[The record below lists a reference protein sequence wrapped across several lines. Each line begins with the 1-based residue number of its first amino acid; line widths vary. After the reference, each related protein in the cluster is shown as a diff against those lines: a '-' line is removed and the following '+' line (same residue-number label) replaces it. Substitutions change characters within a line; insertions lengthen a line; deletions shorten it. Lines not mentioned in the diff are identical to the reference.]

1 MKKAFFTLAILVMA
15 FGNMSFAQRKAD
27 LKTDVTA
34 NVLKHYGVR
43 NETTMVPQI
52 ATWQTTNNVKFHTTY
67 SYDEY
72 DYYLNL
78 EYTKMDEGDGW
89 SAYYMITYE
98 YDFSGNVIEALGQS
112 YETGVFENDARA
124 SYTYD
129 MDMLSEA
136 IYQYWD
142 GNGWV
147 NDTKEVYNYNG
158 DVTTILYWD
167 WNGSNWT
174 SDELYTYT
182 YSDNT
187 IELVIQYM
195 QSGAWQN
202 YMRCTF
208 KLDFDENITEILLED
223 WMGSQWEWEFHQKN
237 VYHYEGGVYT
247 SMTVEVDNGTVVQR
261 FDYTYVDGNATHG
274 ECKKWTGGTQMVP
287 DDGELE
293 MAYGYNAATKTY
305 YGSEVDVTYVD
316 VTSLNENTQA
326 TNVKVYP
333 MPAENELIIQAEGF
347 QKAEIY
353 SLTGQKLMESLQTKL
368 NVSALASGVYL
379 LKVYDIDGNCAS
391 QRVVVK

>member
-1 MKKAFFTLAILVMA
+1 MKKALFTLAVLVMA
-15 FGNMSFAQRKAD
+15 FGNMGFAQRNAH
-27 LKTDVTA
+27 LKSNATA

-43 NETTMVPQI
+43 NETMMVPQI
-52 ATWQTTNNVKFHTTY
+52 ATWQTTDNVKFRTVY
-67 SYDEY
+67 AYDEY
-72 DYYLNL
+72 EYYLNE
-78 EYTKMDEGDGW
+78 EYTKIDEGDGW
-89 SAYYMITYE
+89 LDYYMITYE
-98 YDFSGNVIEALGQS
+98 YDFSGNVIEALGKS
-112 YETGVFENDARA
+112 AYGTDVMENDALA
-124 SYTYD
+124 SYAYD
-129 MDMLSEA
+129 VDMLSEV

-142 GNGWV
+142 GNDWV
-147 NDTKEVYNYNG
+147 NETKEVYNYNG

-167 WNGSNWT
+167 WNGTNWT

-182 YSDNT
+182 YDNNT

-195 QSGAWQN
+195 QGGAWQN
-202 YMRCTF
+202 DLRCTF

-223 WMGSQWEWEFHQKN
+223 WMGSQWEFHQKN

-247 SMTVEVDNGTVVQR
+247 SMTVEVDNGTVVQQ

-274 ECKKWTGGTQMVP
+274 ECKKWTGTQMLP

-305 YGSEVDVTYVD
+305 DGCEVDMIYFD
-316 VTSLNENTQA
+316 VTGLNENAQA
-326 TNVKVYP
+326 ANVKVYP
-333 MPAENELIIQAEGF
+333 VPAENELIIQTEDF

-379 LKVYDIDGNCAS
+379 LNVYDMNGNCAS

>member
-1 MKKAFFTLAILVMA
+1 MKKALFTLAILVMA
-15 FGNMSFAQRKAD
+15 FGNMGFAQRNAH
-27 LKTDVTA
+27 LKSEATA

-158 DVTTILYWD
+158 DVTTVLYWD

-174 SDELYTYT
+174 SNELYTYT
-182 YSDNT
+182 YDDNS

-202 YMRCTF
+202 DERYTYA
-208 KLDFDENITEILLED
+208 LDFDENITEILVEE
-223 WMGSQWEWEFHQKN
+223 WAGSQWEFYQKN

-247 SMTVEVDNGTVVQR
+247 SMTIELENGAVVQKY
-261 FDYTYVDGNATHG
+261 DYTYVDGDATHG
-274 ECKKWTGGTQMVP
+274 ECRSLTDGNQMVP

-379 LKVYDIDGNCAS
+379 LKVYDIDGHCAS

>member
-158 DVTTILYWD
+158 DVTTVLYWD

-174 SDELYTYT
+174 SNELYTYT
-182 YSDNT
+182 YDDNS

-202 YMRCTF
+202 DERYTYA
-208 KLDFDENITEILLED
+208 LDFDENITEILVEE
-223 WMGSQWEWEFHQKN
+223 WAGSQWEFYQKN

-247 SMTVEVDNGTVVQR
+247 SMTIELENGAVVQKY
-261 FDYTYVDGNATHG
+261 DYTYVDGDATHG
-274 ECKKWTGGTQMVP
+274 ECRSLTDGNQMVP

-368 NVSALASGVYL
+368 NVSALASEVYL

>member
-1 MKKAFFTLAILVMA
+1 MKKALFTLAILVMA
-15 FGNMSFAQRKAD
+15 FGNMGFAQRNAH
-27 LKTDVTA
+27 LKSEATA

-112 YETGVFENDARA
+112 YETGVFVNDALA

-158 DVTTILYWD
+158 DVTTVLYWD

-174 SDELYTYT
+174 SNELYTYT
-182 YSDNT
+182 YDDNS

-202 YMRCTF
+202 DERYTYA
-208 KLDFDENITEILLED
+208 LDFDENITEILVEE
-223 WMGSQWEWEFHQKN
+223 WAGSQWEFYQKN

-247 SMTVEVDNGTVVQR
+247 SMTIELENGAVVQKY
-261 FDYTYVDGNATHG
+261 DYTYVDGDATHG
-274 ECKKWTGGTQMVP
+274 ECRSLTDGNQMVP

>member
-1 MKKAFFTLAILVMA
+1 MKTAFFTLAILVMA
-15 FGNMSFAQRKAD
+15 FGNMGFAQRNAH
-27 LKTDVTA
+27 LKSDATA

-43 NETTMVPQI
+43 DETTMVPQI
-52 ATWQTTNNVKFHTTY
+52 ATWHTTDDVKFHTTY

-72 DYYLNL
+72 DYYLNV
-78 EYTKMDEGDGW
+78 EYTKINEGDGW
-89 SAYYMITYE
+89 LAYYMIKYE

-112 YETGVFENDARA
+112 YGTGVMENDARA

-147 NDTKEVYNYNG
+147 NETKEVYNYTG
-158 DVTTILYWD
+158 DVTTVLYWD

-182 YSDNT
+182 YDDNS

-202 YMRCTF
+202 DERYTF
-208 KLDFDENITEILLED
+208 ALDFDENITEILVEE
-223 WMGSQWEWEFHQKN
+223 WTGSQWEFYQKS

-247 SMTVEVDNGTVVQR
+247 SMTVEFENGVVVRQY
-261 FDYTYVDGNATHG
+261 DYSYVDGDATHG
-274 ECKKWTGGTQMVP
+274 ECKSLTDGNQMVP

-333 MPAENELIIQAEGF
+333 MPAENELFIQAEGF
-347 QKAEIY
+347 QKAEVY
-353 SLTGQKLMESLQTKL
+353 NLTGQKLMESLQTKL
-368 NVSALASGVYL
+368 NVSVLASGVYL
-379 LKVYDIDGNCAS
+379 LKVYDMNGSCTS
-391 QRVVVK
+391 QRIVVK

>member
-1 MKKAFFTLAILVMA
+1 
-15 FGNMSFAQRKAD
+15 
-27 LKTDVTA
+27 
-34 NVLKHYGVR
+34 VLKHYGVR

-112 YETGVFENDARA
+112 YETGVFVNDALA

-158 DVTTILYWD
+158 DVTTVLYWD

-174 SDELYTYT
+174 SNELYTYT
-182 YSDNT
+182 YDDNS

-202 YMRCTF
+202 DERYTYA
-208 KLDFDENITEILLED
+208 LDFDENITEILVEE
-223 WMGSQWEWEFHQKN
+223 WAGSQWEFYQKN

-247 SMTVEVDNGTVVQR
+247 SMTIELENGAVVQKY
-261 FDYTYVDGNATHG
+261 DYTYVDGDATHG
-274 ECKKWTGGTQMVP
+274 ECRSLTDGNQMIP

>member
-1 MKKAFFTLAILVMA
+1 MKKALFTLAILVMA
-15 FGNMSFAQRKAD
+15 FGNMGFAQRNAH
-27 LKTDVTA
+27 LKSDATA

-43 NETTMVPQI
+43 NETSMVPQI
-52 ATWQTTNNVKFHTTY
+52 ATWQTTDNVKFRTVYT
-67 SYDEY
+67 YDEY
-72 DYYLNL
+72 EYYLNE
-78 EYTKMDEGDGW
+78 EYTKIDEGDGW
-89 SAYYMITYE
+89 VDYYMITYE

-112 YETGVFENDARA
+112 AYGTGVMENDARA

-142 GNGWV
+142 GNSWA
-147 NDTKEVYNYNG
+147 NETKEVYNYNG
-158 DVTTILYWD
+158 DVTTVLYWD

-202 YMRCTF
+202 DERYTF
-208 KLDFDENITEILLED
+208 ALDFDENITEILVEE
-223 WMGSQWEWEFHQKN
+223 WTGSQWELYQKN

-247 SMTVEVDNGTVVQR
+247 SMTIEFENGVVVQQY
-261 FDYTYVDGNATHG
+261 DYSYVDGNATHG
-274 ECKKWTGGTQMVP
+274 ECKSLTDGNQMVP

-293 MAYGYNAATKTY
+293 MAYGYNEATKTY

-333 MPAENELIIQAEGF
+333 VPAENELFIQAEGF

-353 SLTGQKLMESLQTKL
+353 SLTGQKIIESLQTKM

-379 LKVYDIDGNCAS
+379 LKVYDMGGNCAS

>member
-1 MKKAFFTLAILVMA
+1 MKKALFTLAILVMA
-15 FGNMSFAQRKAD
+15 FGNMGFAQRNAH
-27 LKTDVTA
+27 LKSEATA

-158 DVTTILYWD
+158 DVTTVLYWD

-174 SDELYTYT
+174 SNELYTYT
-182 YSDNT
+182 YDDNS

-202 YMRCTF
+202 DERYTYA
-208 KLDFDENITEILLED
+208 LDFDENITEILVEE
-223 WMGSQWEWEFHQKN
+223 WAGSQWEFYQKN

-247 SMTVEVDNGTVVQR
+247 SMTIELENGAVVQKY
-261 FDYTYVDGNATHG
+261 DYTYVDGDATHG
-274 ECKKWTGGTQMVP
+274 ECRSLTDGNQMVP